1 MGRGRGG
8 ADGRGRVAGARPP
21 VRVAGRF
28 RGLDTHRAG
37 RGRGVLLLLRL
48 CARGGGVLGGGPRE
62 GGRRGGVGRHR
73 GVVALGAQVSR
84 AATARLRTRHRLLPQ
99 SSVAPLMGRMR
110 RAATVTEPRAGGGA
124 GASSIRPRA
133 RTRLVRRAR
142 LTRSPRARRRAAAVG
157 ARSLCPARHPSRRE
171 PFKTRRWGEATA
183 LSNDPRGLHSP
194 LRANRRFVRRA
205 VSKKCRAR
213 ANRGRQTVDPRIN
226 ASFRSRPRALPS
238 SIRPMPRDHR
248 ARCERRGAV
257 VVVLGTRSRRR
268 GSSISPARGGGASA
282 RRSSTRRRDG
292 EGQE

>member
-8 ADGRGRVAGARPP
+8 VDGRGR
-21 VRVAGRF
+21 
-28 RGLDTHRAG
+28 DTHRAG

-99 SSVAPLMGRMR
+99 SSVAPLIGRMR

-183 LSNDPRGLHSP
+183 LSNDPRGFIP
-194 LRANRRFVRRA
+194 LSAPIARFTRRA
-205 VSKKCRAR
+205 VSKKCRAC

-226 ASFRSRPRALPS
+226 ASFRSRPRALPNFPS
-238 SIRPMPRDHR
+238 
-248 ARCERRGAV
+248 ARCHKIIARDASGGEPSSSFSAPAPG
-257 VVVLGTRSRRR
+257 RR
-268 GSSISPARGGGASA
+268 GSSISPARGGGAEILDPAPRWRRA
-282 RRSSTRRRDG
+282 RVTRRRWSASRA
-292 EGQE
+292 